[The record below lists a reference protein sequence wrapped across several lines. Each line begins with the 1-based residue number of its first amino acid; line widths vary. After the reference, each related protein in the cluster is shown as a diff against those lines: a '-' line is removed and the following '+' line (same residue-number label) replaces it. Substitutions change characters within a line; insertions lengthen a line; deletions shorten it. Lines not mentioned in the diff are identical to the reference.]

1 MRFLQRTVNRV
12 RNPRNSHQS
21 SASSTRSEFLI
32 HLHTPSKE
40 LVNVKTRPI
49 DEAFRLHALGI
60 PKVYSP
66 MHVKSESQGPMLQE
80 SPPRP
85 ARASELLRKTK
96 MNVEDILALRRLEN
110 NTSRQGGSGYPDG
123 RVTSPENGHEYG
135 WPTYQFGSDR
145 NV

>member
-1 MRFLQRTVNRV
+1 V
-12 RNPRNSHQS
+12 RNPRNSQQS
-21 SASSTRSEFLI
+21 SSSSTRSEFLI

-49 DEAFRLHALGI
+49 DDFRLHALGI
-60 PKVYSP
+60 PKAYSP
-66 MHVKSESQGPMLQE
+66 MHVKSESQGPILQD

-85 ARASELLRKTK
+85 ARSSTLLRKTK

-110 NTSRQGGSGYPDG
+110 NTSRQGGRTYPEG
-123 RVTSPENGHEYG
+123 RVMSPENGQEYG
-135 WPTYQFGSDR
+135 WPTYQFGSER